1 MAIGDR
7 IAVLRRGRLEQ
18 VDTPRALYRRPANTF
33 VASFIGTPGMSLL
46 PAIIEPDGARIA
58 VAGQRLRFPGT
69 PAGLLRRYLGRPV
82 VLGVR
87 PEHVRLV
94 PHGDASDGLR
104 TLRLTVARVE
114 HLGPEIGVACAVGA
128 PAVAVPD
135 AGEALG
141 LGDSAM
147 LYVRVPVR
155 TDVRRGE
162 PIEAEIQ
169 VNELSFFDPDT
180 GAALW
185 HPA

>member
-1 MAIGDR
+1 
-7 IAVLRRGRLEQ
+7 
-18 VDTPRALYRRPANTF
+18 
-33 VASFIGTPGMSLL
+33 
-46 PAIIEPDGARIA
+46 
-58 VAGQRLRFPGT
+58 
-69 PAGLLRRYLGRPV
+69 
-82 VLGVR
+82 
-87 PEHVRLV
+87 
-94 PHGDASDGLR
+94 
-104 TLRLTVARVE
+104 
-114 HLGPEIGVACAVGA
+114 
-128 PAVAVPD
+128 VPD

-169 VNELSFFDPDT
+169 VNELSFFDPDI